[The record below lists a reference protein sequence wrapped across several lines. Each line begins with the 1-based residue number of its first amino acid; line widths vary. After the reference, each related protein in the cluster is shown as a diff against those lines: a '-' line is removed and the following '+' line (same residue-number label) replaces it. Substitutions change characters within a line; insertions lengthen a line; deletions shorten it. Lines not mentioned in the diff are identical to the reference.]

1 MGCMSNTAIPNAQMS
16 GFLLNKSQYPS
27 DFHLKKS
34 VPPLFHHFSSRSR
47 LSVEVNLGL
56 KFSPSSHPL
65 GWMPPWHGTWECS
78 REFQPKPSWRPLL
91 LRDVSK
97 RKGRK
102 LCWKRCAKEK
112 YPVSIQSEDLPAKG
126 WQEKFRS
133 AGQTYPKK
141 MSVEWLH
148 FTIIMMY
155 YDVTSSRWPVKL
167 IIQLHPQT
175 KVNLEDSFQSIWRY
189 QPDENINTWTS
200 NMKLSI
206 PNILK
211 Y

>member
-155 YDVTSSRWPVKL
+155 PPVKYPGEVVQHVGSYNSYIWFFSL
-167 IIQLHPQT
+167 QNGPKTTTNWHPM
-175 KVNLEDSFQSIWRY
+175 LR
-189 QPDENINTWTS
+189 
-200 NMKLSI
+200 
-206 PNILK
+206 IL
-211 Y
+211 